1 MAEAAQAPDP
11 LAGLIDIPL
20 PPPVSLLP
28 QTWPERIAI
37 VLEVAGLIAGV
48 WWFVRWWRAN
58 RYRRAALA
66 ELAGI
71 ERAFTANSAGSLPL
85 KGGGLGWGSHDLEQ
99 APDPH
104 PARKSAPTSP
114 LQGEGESGARTP
126 IQLDT
131 QTVSHPV
138 KALALLVR
146 RTALAAFPRQ
156 QVASLAGPAW
166 LAFLDRTYGGQEF
179 SQGPGQILGL
189 APYEPQRSISDMRPL
204 IDLVRRWIRT
214 HHD

>member
-28 QTWPERIAI
+28 QTWPSRIAI
-37 VLEVAGLIAGV
+37 VLLVAGLIGGV
-48 WWFVRWWRAN
+48 WWVLRWWRAN

-71 ERAFTANSAGSLPL
+71 ERMCSSPSAVIPGEPRQQRDPGSKYPGIGQTGATGVHGSRLSRRAA
-85 KGGGLGWGSHDLEQ
+85 LGRDDSRDV
-99 APDPH
+99 
-104 PARKSAPTSP
+104 TS
-114 LQGEGESGARTP
+114 
-126 IQLDT
+126 
-131 QTVSHPV
+131 
-138 KALALLVR
+138 ALALLVR

-156 QVASLAGPAW
+156 EVASLAGPAW
-166 LAFLDRTYGGQEF
+166 LAFLDRSYGGDGF
-179 SQGPGQILGL
+179 SHGAGRVLSL
-189 APYEPQRSISDMRPL
+189 SPYEPQRSGAGGADMRPL
-204 IDLVRRWIRT
+204 IDLVHRWIRN